1 MYKLVILTSPESAY
15 GFQLAGVEVHS
26 AEDIPAAR
34 RLLVDFIN
42 DDATGIIAIDED
54 LMEAVDERLKNKID
68 KLYRPI
74 VVPIPSKK
82 KIDVGAER
90 AAYVQSLIRRAVG
103 FDIKLRTG

>member
-1 MYKLVILTSPESAY
+1 LYKVIVITNSESTF
-15 GFQLAGVEVHS
+15 GFQLAGVDVFKANEPS
-26 AEDIPAAR
+26 EAR
-34 RLLVDFIN
+34 KLLIDFIN
-42 DDATGIIAIDED
+42 DDQSGIIAIDED
-54 LMEAVDERLKNKID
+54 LMEAIDDRLKNKID

-103 FDIKLRTG
+103 FDIKLKSG

>member
-1 MYKLVILTSPESAY
+1 MYKLFVVTSPESSY
-15 GFQLAGVEVHS
+15 GFQLAGVEVFE
-26 AEDIPAAR
+26 APTVADAR
-34 RLLVDFIN
+34 KLLVDFIN
-42 DDATGIIAIDED
+42 DDEAGIIAIDED
-54 LMEAVDERLKNKID
+54 LMEAVDDRLKNKID

-103 FDIKLRTG
+103 FDIKLKSG